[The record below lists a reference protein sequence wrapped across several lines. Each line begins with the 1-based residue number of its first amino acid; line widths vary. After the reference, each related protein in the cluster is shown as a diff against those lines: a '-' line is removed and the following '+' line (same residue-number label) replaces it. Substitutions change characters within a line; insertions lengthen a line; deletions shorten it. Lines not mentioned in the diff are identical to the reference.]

1 MKDLSL
7 SIANSE
13 VQIATAEQFQT
24 GLKEIYNVDKT
35 LDEINDA
42 LSTIDTDTL
51 ISNELAKY
59 EAVEIESTDV
69 INNIKLT
76 EHPDQKTRELY
87 QKIFSEGKKVY
98 GIKKDGKL
106 IILQPKT
113 SSGEF
118 ITDTNILDEAK
129 NHIIK
134 IVQSN
139 VNFQILQQLK

>member
-24 GLKEIYNVDKT
+24 GLKEIFNVDKT

-76 EHPDQKTRELY
+76 EHPDTKTRELY
-87 QKIFSEGKKVY
+87 KKIFSEGKKVY
-98 GIKKDGKL
+98 GIKKDGNL

-113 SSGEF
+113 PNGEF